1 MKYYN
6 QRNYPFTTL
15 GFGTT
20 TIASHGCF
28 LTSLAMMVG
37 KTPPTVNTLLKQ
49 AGAFS
54 GDLIISDKAAEA
66 LGLDYLGVSSV
77 PAAWEPSIMEVD
89 MSPAPG
95 KQQHFVVW
103 FKDKIAD
110 PWTGTERP
118 LNTYPPVSYRLFK
131 NLSTNMNKDF
141 VKEVSKI
148 CGEDYGD
155 NINDNEQ
162 KDAAKKLKKYRE
174 NFNSEEFKAI
184 EDKIK
189 QVIKQNETLQKVITD
204 LRETHKK
211 EIAELIEEQQE
222 EIDIIKS
229 NSNGEIKDGLA
240 YRWDGEKFRL
250 VEPEP
255 GILEKAFKYIADIF
269 WSSKPK

>member
-131 NLSTNMNKDF
+131 NLNTNMEKTYYIKSDLRNELERIWKDF
-141 VKEVSKI
+141 DHESGSSHEKMAGKLDDYLDAEEARVAKVKEV
-148 CGEDYGD
+148 
-155 NINDNEQ
+155 
-162 KDAAKKLKKYRE
+162 
-174 NFNSEEFKAI
+174 
-184 EDKIK
+184 
-189 QVIKQNETLQKVITD
+189 VKQNETLQKVITD

-211 EIAELIEEQQE
+211 EIADLVEEQQE